1 VNLVLAF
8 DTDDPEFVRGVEVGM
23 ILSTLEAR
31 GYYEGTV
38 HVSNAE
44 MIMRVAEA
52 SGLPFELELGD
63 GRLDIVI
70 GRES

>member
-1 VNLVLAF
+1 
-8 DTDDPEFVRGVEVGM
+8 M

-38 HVSNAE
+38 HASNAE